1 MPDESRAT
9 VAPVLDDLKVVE
21 ENVRRVRKVT
31 GTGLDLRITRAAGTL
46 RIDVGRF
53 ARTAEKAGL
62 ERCGREAEGNA
73 AADAVAM
80 PSYAAAVAEQTVR
93 LAQQFRRLRRFL
105 GQTATTGERLS
116 LWKQMAG
123 VVESIDQHGANE
135 TPHRVEKLDEQGFSY
150 KFYDLEALVDDV
162 AYQLGRGDA
171 TKARRKEAAAFR
183 LASKMQAHGI
193 ELLEATGPP
202 GRKLLPD
209 VRREV
214 RRGP

>member
-1 MPDESRAT
+1 M
-9 VAPVLDDLKVVE
+9 VE

-31 GTGLDLRITRAAGTL
+31 RTGLDLRITRAAGTL

-62 ERCGREAEGNA
+62 KRCGREAQGNA

-123 VVESIDQHGANE
+123 VVDSIDVQSANE

-162 AYQLGRGDA
+162 AYRLGRGDA

-214 RRGP
+214 RR